1 MNQIVRRYIVAI
13 MLLPLVS
20 TQAVFAEDLDAAW
33 REALGNDPLVQA
45 SQSQVSAARADLDAA
60 KTNRLPSVSAT
71 AGITRFDEA
80 PAFDFSGAG
89 VPAILPLFGG
99 ESMKM
104 AEARVALPI
113 YTGGRVTHGIDAAE
127 AMLYARQFES
137 GANAQRIK
145 LAVAQ
150 HYINVLRAQSALAV
164 ADSNVKSLSAHVRD
178 VENMF
183 KSGSVARNDYL
194 AAAVSLADSEQRR
207 LQANNR
213 LDLASAAY
221 NRSLGRQLDAT
232 VSLDENLPGIDP
244 GLDLTSLQALTEI
257 ALTNRDELGGLDAS
271 ADAYR
276 NQSESARANSRPQ
289 LAVTGGYMALQNDF
303 LNREEFWMVGIGLQW
318 NLFDGGQARKKA
330 SALSFRSKAIMQE
343 RNNLRSLIELH
354 VRQSWLR
361 LNETKERKGLTE
373 RAVEQA
379 EENLRVVRDR
389 YRNGEGTNT
398 EVLDA
403 EMLRSMS
410 RNNYA
415 NADFDAKLALYE
427 LARGVGRL

>member
-1 MNQIVRRYIVAI
+1 LNQIVRRYIGAI
-13 MLLPLVS
+13 ALLPLVS
-20 TQAVFAEDLDAAW
+20 PQAVLAEDLNAAW
-33 REALGNDPLVQA
+33 GEALGTDQLIQA
-45 SQSQVSAARADLDAA
+45 SQSQVSAAEADLGAA
-60 KTNRLPSVSAT
+60 KTNRLPSVSAM

-104 AEARVALPI
+104 AEARITLPI
-113 YTGGRVTHGIDAAE
+113 YTGGRVSRGIDAAE

-137 GANAQRIK
+137 GASTQQIK

-150 HYINVLRAQSALAV
+150 HYINVLRAQNALAV
-164 ADSNVKSLSAHVRD
+164 ADSNVKSLAAHVRD
-178 VENMF
+178 VDNMF

-207 LQANNR
+207 LRANNR

-221 NRSLGRQLDAT
+221 NRALGRQLDAP

-244 GLDLTSLQALTEI
+244 ELDLTSLEALTEA
-257 ALTNRDELGGLDAS
+257 ALRNRDELGGLDAS

-276 NQSESARANSRPQ
+276 YQSESARASSRPQ

-303 LNREEFWMVGIGLQW
+303 LNREEFWMVGVGVQW
-318 NLFDGGQARKKA
+318 NFFDGGQARKKA
-330 SALSFRSKAIMQE
+330 SALSFRSKAIAQE
-343 RNNLRSLIELH
+343 RNNLRSLIELQ

-361 LNETKERKGLTE
+361 LNETQERKRLTE

-403 EMLRSMS
+403 ETLRSMS
-410 RNNYA
+410 RNNYD

-427 LARGVGRL
+427 IARGVGRL